1 VSSLSGVSSSGL
13 NFTGLATGI
22 DTAKV
27 IDGLTAI
34 NQKRIDSLKA
44 QQSAITTK
52 QSAFAGLQVKLLD
65 LQFQANALARSAGG
79 AFDGRKATTTDAT
92 AVAATAGTAAVPGT
106 YTLTVNSLAKAA
118 QLSSAGFADPNAAI
132 KTGTLTL
139 QVGSGN
145 ATTVTVDS
153 RNATLQGLADAVNA
167 AGGDVT
173 ASVVNDGSA
182 TPYRLLLTSS
192 KTGAANTIS
201 VTNNLTGGTGA
212 DIDPAAGTVQAASD
226 ASVTV
231 GSGSGAITVTAAT
244 NQMNKLIPG
253 VSLNLLRADTTKP
266 LTLTVTN
273 DTDAG
278 VKAVQG
284 FVDSY
289 NAVRDYLADLT
300 KYDPDSKNAGVLLG
314 NRDAAAIG
322 DDLSAALTSVVP
334 GLNPSVNRLSA
345 VGLSLDEKGKLT
357 FDSAKLTAAM
367 NGQNGAT
374 PADVKKLFALS
385 GSSDTSGVD
394 FMVGTNSTKPS
405 GSTPYQVQVTS
416 PATRAVVVSGG
427 PPAPTVIISPPNNTL
442 QMKINGMLAS
452 GITLTPGSYT
462 PDSLV
467 SMLQQRINA
476 APTLDGNPVTVG
488 LDAGGK
494 ISITSQQYGSGSSVA
509 VVGGSAVS
517 LLGFTGTESATGT
530 DVAGQFVV
538 NGIAEKA
545 TGSGQVLS
553 GATGNAHTDGLQ
565 VRASSPTAGS
575 ANVTVGQ
582 GLASRL
588 NGVMNKY
595 LDASS
600 GRLKTIN
607 DTYTQQSTDIDKTIT
622 RQNDVLA
629 SKTADLQTQFA
640 AMESAVNQ
648 LKGIQ
653 TTLSSMVIT
662 TYSSK

>member
-1 VSSLSGVSSSGL
+1 MSLSGVSSSGL

-34 NQKRIDSLKA
+34 SQKRIDALKT
-44 QQSAITTK
+44 QQTTITTK
-52 QSAFAGLQVKLLD
+52 QTAFATLQGKLFD
-65 LQFQANALARSAGG
+65 LQFKANALARSAGG
-79 AFDGRKATTTDAT
+79 AFDGRKASTTDAT

-118 QLSSAGFADPNAAI
+118 QVSSAGFADPNAAI
-132 KTGTLTL
+132 KQGTLTL
-139 QVGSGN
+139 QVGSGT
-145 ATTVTVDS
+145 ATTVTIDS

-192 KTGAANTIS
+192 KTGAANTVS
-201 VTNNLTGGTGA
+201 VTNTLTAGTGA
-212 DIDPAAGTVQAASD
+212 DIDPAATTVQAASD
-226 ASVTV
+226 ASVTL
-231 GSGSGAITVTAAT
+231 GSGSGAITVNAAT
-244 NQMNKLIPG
+244 NQLNKLIPG

-273 DTDAG
+273 DADAS
-278 VKAVQG
+278 VKTVQD

-300 KYDPDSKNAGVLLG
+300 KFDPDSKSAGVLLG
-314 NRDAAAIG
+314 NRDAAAVG
-322 DDLSAALTSVVP
+322 DDLSAALTASVP

-345 VGLSLDEKGKLT
+345 VGLALDEKGKLT
-357 FDSAKLTAAM
+357 FDSSKLTAAL

-385 GSSDTSGVD
+385 GSSDTPGVD
-394 FMVGTNSTKPS
+394 FMLGTNSTKPS
-405 GSTPYQVQVTS
+405 GSTPYQVQVTA
-416 PATRAVVVSGG
+416 PATRAVVIAGG
-427 PPAPTVIISPPNNTL
+427 PPAASVVISPANAAL
-442 QMKINGMLAS
+442 QLKINGLLAS
-452 GITLTPGSYT
+452 GVTLTPGTYT
-462 PDSLV
+462 PDALV
-467 SMLQQRINA
+467 AMLQQRINA
-476 APTLDGNPVTVG
+476 APSLDGNPVTVG

-494 ISITSQQYGSGSSVA
+494 IAITSQQYGSGSSVA
-509 VVGGSAVS
+509 VVGGTA
-517 LLGFTGTESATGT
+517 LAALGFAGGESAAGT

-538 NGIAEKA
+538 NGVTEKA

-553 GATGNAHTDGLQ
+553 GAAGNAHTDGLQ
-565 VRASSPTAGS
+565 VRATLPAAGS

-588 NGVMNKY
+588 NGVLNKY
-595 LDASS
+595 LDTTS

-607 DTYTQQSTDIDKTIT
+607 DTFTQQTTDIGKTIT
-622 RQNDVLA
+622 RQNDLLT

-653 TTLSSMVIT
+653 NQLSSLVVT
-662 TYSSK
+662 SYSSR